1 MKLIYIA
8 GPYRGDVEAN
18 ILAATRMGQIL
29 KRGQKVFPIVPHVNG
44 DGPDDYM
51 LAGTMAL
58 MRRCDAVLALPT
70 WQSSQGAVAEIRDA
84 DARGLPV
91 FYSVDELYRWVD
103 GKKVGTYNGQRGDL
117 PTLLSGLPQTLVLRH
132 AGRSQEVRH
141 WRKEADDGLLYEAH
155 TIEKV
160 KLVSD
165 TGAVFEEGGGTVGGV
180 VPTLSSPA
188 GGGEVAGP
196 LPDLYGPQAAS
207 IDEGVR
213 FMVRLFHPDGRQTR
227 ESLTMR
233 SRVLYAPDGQVLKR
247 LDVILSALGLLH
259 DAKQE
264 ADGSFKVRCPW
275 CKNPIQC
282 VVKMTDGKV
291 SAHCFMCSEGGD
303 FFRMASAV
311 GIQFPD
317 AMKMAAKLLSAQHMP
332 NTRPTFIA
340 WCAQKK
346 IPVNYDKV
354 ACPFCKD
361 GTVQLE
367 PISWSCASCK
377 RAGTYPE
384 LAQQGT

>member
-103 GKKVGTYNGQRGDL
+103 GKKVGTYNGQRAPLDV
-117 PTLLSGLPQTLVLRH
+117 LLAGLPQTMLLRH

-180 VPTLSSPA
+180 VPTLNSPA

-196 LPDLYGPQAAS
+196 LPDLYGPQAAPA
-207 IDEGVR
+207 DEGVR

-227 ESLTMR
+227 
-233 SRVLYAPDGQVLKR
+233 A
-247 LDVILSALGLLH
+247 
-259 DAKQE
+259 
-264 ADGSFKVRCPW
+264 
-275 CKNPIQC
+275 
-282 VVKMTDGKV
+282 
-291 SAHCFMCSEGGD
+291 
-303 FFRMASAV
+303 
-311 GIQFPD
+311 
-317 AMKMAAKLLSAQHMP
+317 AQHLP
-332 NTRPTFIA
+332 NTRAEFVA
-340 WCAQKK
+340 WFKAKK
-346 IPVNYDKV
+346 INGQI
-354 ACPFCKD
+354 CPFCPSGILLLDETK
-361 GTVQLE
+361 
-367 PISWSCASCK
+367 WSCASCK

>member
-29 KRGQKVFPIVPHVNG
+29 KRGQKVFPIVPHCNG

-103 GKKVGTYNGQRGDL
+103 GKKVGTYNGQRAPLDV
-117 PTLLSGLPQTLVLRH
+117 LLAGLPQTMLLRH

-160 KLVSD
+160 KIVSD
-165 TGAVFEEGGGTVGGV
+165 TGAVFEEPEVAVAPGVTTPESKAKKPIEPVMATGGV
-180 VPTLSSPA
+180 VSPKDGQPMLVTRFRDAWCESGGKLSEADKAATKKWVGELLDELILGSEKPQSTPT
-188 GGGEVAGP
+188 
-196 LPDLYGPQAAS
+196 
-207 IDEGVR
+207 DEGVR

-227 ESLTMR
+227 
-233 SRVLYAPDGQVLKR
+233 A
-247 LDVILSALGLLH
+247 
-259 DAKQE
+259 
-264 ADGSFKVRCPW
+264 
-275 CKNPIQC
+275 
-282 VVKMTDGKV
+282 
-291 SAHCFMCSEGGD
+291 
-303 FFRMASAV
+303 
-311 GIQFPD
+311 
-317 AMKMAAKLLSAQHMP
+317 AQHLP
-332 NTRPTFIA
+332 NTRAEFVA
-340 WCAQKK
+340 WFKAKK
-346 IPVNYDKV
+346 INGQL
-354 ACPFCKD
+354 CPFCPT
-361 GTVQLE
+361 GFIVLAETT
-367 PISWSCASCK
+367 WSCASCK